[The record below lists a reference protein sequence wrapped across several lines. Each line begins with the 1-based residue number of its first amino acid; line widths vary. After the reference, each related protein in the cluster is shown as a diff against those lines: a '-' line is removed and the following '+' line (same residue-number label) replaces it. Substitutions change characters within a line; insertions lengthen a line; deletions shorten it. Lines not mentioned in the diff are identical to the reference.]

1 MEKTNNKKR
10 ILLGGIILVALLAIL
25 GTVYFKFG
33 PKVFAGKKE
42 IVIEVVNSEGQ
53 STEYQLKTN
62 EEYLKQAMEELAK
75 EDSSFSF
82 SGTDSE
88 YGLMIEEIN
97 GQRAVFAEDNA
108 YWALYVNGDYGQ
120 YGADQQVVADG
131 DVYSWKYEVS
141 Q

>member
-25 GTVYFKFG
+25 GAVYFKFG